1 MNFSKAFTVF
11 IYLVVAGV
19 VPMFAFCQNMNSP
32 YSIYGIGDID
42 NGMYNRTSGMAGT
55 GMAIKSYNDLINN
68 NPASISGL
76 PRSFYMLQVSGVG
89 KTVQYTGDGTDPAN
103 RNNKDFWI
111 KGITLAV
118 KVNKFWASS
127 VGLKQFSNV
136 NYKFSGEKNVIG
148 NNETYSADYTGD
160 GGLNDY
166 FWTNA
171 VSIGKHFSLGVK
183 SSIIVGG
190 INQTETIAN
199 AACTSSVETK
209 QRDYFG
215 DPRFEFGGIY
225 SSAINKNWDLS
236 LGGKF
241 INKTRLSSER
251 TLTVT
256 QDNSVIV
263 NDNFIKNDRFYLPR
277 TYSMGISLV
286 HDKKT
291 TFAADYTY
299 ENWSALNIGGDGWNL
314 INSNRVSAGMEF
326 SKYVQQ
332 LGQPAEKSYLQ
343 FGGFIGNSYLQVNN
357 TTVNEFGI
365 SAGMGGSI
373 SGSLLYNLSL
383 EGGKRGTT
391 KAGLIRE
398 NFFQFTISLSY
409 RDFLFSKGRK
419 YD

>member
-1 MNFSKAFTVF
+1 MKFSKAFIFFICVVSTVPLKLF
-11 IYLVVAGV
+11 S
-19 VPMFAFCQNMNSP
+19 QNMNSP

-42 NGMYNRTSGMAGT
+42 NGMYNRTSGMGGT
-55 GMAIKSYNDLINN
+55 GIAIKSYTDLINN

-89 KTVQYTGDGTDPAN
+89 KTVQYTGDGTDPSN

-111 KGITLAV
+111 KGLTLAV

-148 NNETYSADYTGD
+148 SSETYLADYTGD

-171 VSIGKHFSLGVK
+171 FSVGKHFSFGVK
-183 SSIIVGG
+183 SSIIAGG
-190 INQTETIAN
+190 INQTETITN
-199 AACTSSVETK
+199 AASSSSVETK

-215 DPRFEFGGIY
+215 DPRFEYGAIY
-225 SSAINKNWDLS
+225 SGAINKNWDLS

-241 INKTRLSSER
+241 INKTKLSSER

-256 QDNSVIV
+256 QGNATIV
-263 NDNFIKNDRFYLPR
+263 NDNFIKSDRFYLPR
-277 TYSMGISLV
+277 TYSMGVALV

-299 ENWSALNIGGDGWNL
+299 ENWSALKIDSDGWNL
-314 INSNRVSAGMEF
+314 VNSNKLSAGIEI
-326 SKYVQQ
+326 SKHVQQ
-332 LGQPAEKSYLQ
+332 LGQSLEKSYLQ
-343 FGGFIGNSYLQVNN
+343 FGGFIGNSYLQVNS
-357 TTVNEFGI
+357 TQINEFGI
-365 SAGMGGSI
+365 SAGMGGALN
-373 SGSLLYNLSL
+373 GSLLYHLSL
-383 EGGKRGTT
+383 EGGKRGTI